1 MKGAI
6 TLSAVA
12 LSAALTGCAT
22 GRSVLDAGI
31 DAGRNPS
38 QGTPVRIESTQD
50 ARTFS
55 VRPPSAD
62 LPSLMDDQ
70 VGNRAITSR
79 AVGRKRGGFG
89 AALGDVLLPEG
100 STVAGLVQSA
110 VTRGMRDA
118 GYRVLGRGE
127 AGYEQAAPVTVRV
140 EQFWSWFAPGA
151 FSVTLTN
158 RAVVSMQGS
167 MTPLAKG
174 RTFSSQ
180 ATEGMAAVVDSD
192 WQAIVNKGLDA
203 LARSVRDG
211 LR

>member
-1 MKGAI
+1 MKGVI
-6 TLSAVA
+6 TLSAVV
-12 LSAALTGCAT
+12 LSAALAGCAT

-31 DAGRNPS
+31 DAGRNPA
-38 QGTPVRIESTQD
+38 QGTTVRIESVQD
-50 ARTFS
+50 ARVFS

-62 LPSLMDDQ
+62 MPSLMDDQ
-70 VGNRAITSR
+70 INNRALTSR

-118 GYRVLGRGE
+118 GYRVLDRGE

-158 RAVVSMQGS
+158 RGGVNMQGPIA
-167 MTPLAKG
+167 PLAQG

-180 ATEGMAAVVDSD
+180 ATEGMQAVVDSD
-192 WQAIVNKGLDA
+192 WLAIVNKGLDA
-203 LARSVRDG
+203 LARAVRDG